1 MWSTSSER
9 DTFRGDASW
18 SVFTYRTRRV
28 LPGVGTLRADCVEL
42 GGEGRLCIDFD
53 VPRRGVQGNVAI
65 SSADSVSSGWLCTL
79 CVGDA
84 DVDAI
89 SASSPSHPLE
99 RWRHRPLHNGAP
111 CIVSGR
117 WGFAWHLHLGRH
129 RRHGATRRPVGWAG
143 AYGAFV
149 PTIKAVWVM
158 VAAVVQAGEISG
170 RDIHTIRV
178 PRSSAVLW
186 ANV

>member
-42 GGEGRLCIDFD
+42 GGEGRLCIDLD
-53 VPRRGVQGNVAI
+53 VPRRGVQGNVVI

-84 DVDAI
+84 DADAI

-143 AYGAFV
+143 AYGALEASGGRFLTTSNMSY
-149 PTIKAVWVM
+149 TI
-158 VAAVVQAGEISG
+158 AGTCAKGS
-170 RDIHTIRV
+170 
-178 PRSSAVLW
+178 
-186 ANV
+186 

>member
-1 MWSTSSER
+1 MAKMWSTSSER
-9 DTFRGDASW
+9 VAFRGEASC
-18 SVFTYRTRRV
+18 SVFTYRTRRF
-28 LPGVGTLRADCVEL
+28 LPGVGTLRTDCVEL
-42 GGEGRLCIDFD
+42 GGEGRLCIDLD

-99 RWRHRPLHNGAP
+99 RRRHRQLHNGTP

-117 WGFAWHLHLGRH
+117 WDFAWHHPSRPTSAPRGDTAASRVGGCIRCLGSQLRQLPNYEQHVLHDCRYV
-129 RRHGATRRPVGWAG
+129 R
-143 AYGAFV
+143 
-149 PTIKAVWVM
+149 
-158 VAAVVQAGEISG
+158 
-170 RDIHTIRV
+170 
-178 PRSSAVLW
+178 
-186 ANV
+186 

>member
-9 DTFRGDASW
+9 DTSRGEASW

-42 GGEGRLCIDFD
+42 GGEGRLWIDFD

-117 WGFAWHLHLGRH
+117 WGCAWHLHLGRH

-143 AYGAFV
+143 AYGALVASGGRFLTTSNMSY
-149 PTIKAVWVM
+149 TI
-158 VAAVVQAGEISG
+158 AGTCAKGS
-170 RDIHTIRV
+170 
-178 PRSSAVLW
+178 
-186 ANV
+186 